1 MAVVNLIKKKGVNP
15 LTKQVIFFPQ
25 WTRRST
31 DTAME
36 LAEQMD
42 GSTYSQGEITGMLID
57 FPKRILRSLMNG
69 NAAKIPG
76 LGTFKLKVQGKAKAN
91 IDDVTTAGCRA
102 QVVFDVD
109 PVLAA
114 RLADCQFTFV
124 QKPTAEGEQDV
135 SGDEGEN
142 GGSIKIQASAIFLA
156 STRFNSIGFLSKY
169 DSSKSTNFNDS
180 IILLSLLSFLYPNSS
195 IA

>member
-1 MAVVNLIKKKGVNP
+1 MVINLIKKKGINP
-15 LTKQVIFFPQ
+15 QTKQVIYFPQ

-42 GSTYSQGEITGMLID
+42 GSTFSQGEITGMLVD

-76 LGTFKLKVQGKAKAN
+76 LGTFKLKVQGKAKDK
-91 IDDVTTAGCRA
+91 IEDVSAAGCVA

-114 RLADCQFTFV
+114 QLSDCKFQFV
-124 QKPTAEGEQDV
+124 AKPTAEGEQDATDDTPSTSGGGTTQPQPG
-135 SGDEGEN
+135 SGDLEG
-142 GGSIKIQASAIFLA
+142 
-156 STRFNSIGFLSKY
+156 
-169 DSSKSTNFNDS
+169 
-180 IILLSLLSFLYPNSS
+180 
-195 IA
+195 

>member
-1 MAVVNLIKKKGVNP
+1 MSVVNLIKKKGVNP

-69 NAAKIPG
+69 NAAKIEYMNA
-76 LGTFKLKVQGKAKAN
+76 V
-91 IDDVTTAGCRA
+91 R
-102 QVVFDVD
+102 
-109 PVLAA
+109 LAA
-114 RLADCQFTFV
+114 
-124 QKPTAEGEQDV
+124 
-135 SGDEGEN
+135 
-142 GGSIKIQASAIFLA
+142 
-156 STRFNSIGFLSKY
+156 
-169 DSSKSTNFNDS
+169 
-180 IILLSLLSFLYPNSS
+180 
-195 IA
+195 

>member
-1 MAVVNLIKKKGVNP
+1 MVINLIKKKGINP
-15 LTKQVIFFPQ
+15 QTKQVIYFPQ

-36 LAEQMD
+36 LAEQMG
-42 GSTYSQGEITGMLID
+42 GSTFSQGEITGMLVD

-76 LGTFKLKVQGKAKAN
+76 LGTFKLKVQGKAKDK
-91 IDDVTTAGCRA
+91 IEDVSAAGCVA

-114 RLADCQFTFV
+114 QLSDCKFQFV
-124 QKPTAEGEQDV
+124 AKPTAEGEQDATDDTP
-135 SGDEGEN
+135 STDPQPQPGDGDLEG
-142 GGSIKIQASAIFLA
+142 
-156 STRFNSIGFLSKY
+156 
-169 DSSKSTNFNDS
+169 
-180 IILLSLLSFLYPNSS
+180 
-195 IA
+195 